1 MADDASTE
9 APGSPEPPLAT
20 APPAED
26 GLELD
31 PEAMR
36 ELGYRVVDLLV
47 ERIEALDESRTW
59 RGASRAEMES
69 RLREPPPEAPTGFE
83 EILRRLAADVLP
95 FAGHHDHPRFFAY
108 IPSCPTWPGILGDFV
123 ASGVNVFQGTWLQ
136 SAGAST
142 VELVVLDWFRQWVGY
157 PGQAS
162 GVLVSG
168 GSQANLTALACARET
183 KAGGRAENAV
193 VYLSSQGHS
202 SLTRALRVL
211 GFAAEQVRAL
221 PVDDRYRLRPDGL
234 AAAIENDVRA
244 GRQPFLVVANAGAT
258 NTGAIDP
265 LADIADVCAE
275 RAVWLHVD
283 AAYGGFTVLT
293 ERGRE
298 WLAGLERADS
308 VTLDPHKW
316 LYQPYEVG
324 CLLVREGPLLAK
336 AFHIMPEY
344 LQDTAVGGVEV
355 NFADRGVQLTRSA
368 RALKLWMSLQYFG
381 VEAFRRAIDRSLDL
395 ALFAEQ
401 RIRSSGEL
409 ELLSPATLGIVCFR
423 RRPDGIHE
431 EGTLERLNSEL
442 DRRLRESGEG
452 MISSTRVDGRYALRL
467 CVLNHRSGADDVE
480 RVLAWL
486 ERAPL
491 PRDGGGG

>member
-1 MADDASTE
+1 MSGRERPPAS
-9 APGSPEPPLAT
+9 APAT
-20 APPAED
+20 AARDRNPLD
-26 GLELD
+26 LE

-36 ELGYRVVDLLV
+36 KLGYRIVDLLV
-47 ERIEALDESRTW
+47 DRLARLDEGRAW

-69 RLREPPPEAPTGFE
+69 RLREPPPEQPSDFD
-83 EILRRLAADVLP
+83 EIVRRLAADVLP

-108 IPSCPTWPGILGDFV
+108 IPSCPTWPGILGDFL

-142 VELVVLDWFRQWVGY
+142 VELVVLDWVRQWVGY

-183 KAGGRAENAV
+183 KAGGRSESAV
-193 VYLSSQGHS
+193 IYLSSQGHS
-202 SLTRALRVL
+202 SVTRAIRVL
-211 GFAAEQVRAL
+211 GFAPEQVRAL
-221 PVDDRYRLRPDGL
+221 PVDERYRLRVDAL

-265 LADIADVCAE
+265 LAEIAAVCAE
-275 RAVWLHVD
+275 QAVWLHVD
-283 AAYGGFTVLT
+283 AAYGGFAVLT

-298 WLAGLERADS
+298 WLAGLELADS
-308 VTLDPHKW
+308 ITLDPHKW
-316 LYQPYEVG
+316 LYQPYEAG

-336 AFHIMPEY
+336 AFQIMPDY

-355 NFADRGVQLTRSA
+355 NFADRGIQLTRSA
-368 RALKLWMSLQYFG
+368 RALKLWISLRYFG
-381 VEAFRRAIDRSLDL
+381 VEAFRAAIDRSLDL
-395 ALFAEQ
+395 ALQAEE
-401 RIRSSGEL
+401 RIRSSREL
-409 ELLSPATLGIVCFR
+409 ELLSLATLGIVCFR
-423 RRPDGIHE
+423 RRPLGLDDDGA
-431 EGTLERLNSEL
+431 LERLNTEL
-442 DRRLRESGEG
+442 GRRLNESGEG

-467 CVLNHRSGADDVE
+467 CVLNHRSRGEDVE
-480 RVLAWL
+480 RILAWL
-486 ERAPL
+486 EQAPL
-491 PRDGGGG
+491 PR